1 MMEIH
6 TIDRNGKSMVV
17 LLDNNMQLVKPVCEF
32 LKFQYTKDRTLNT
45 LTAYATDLKIF
56 WCFLQ
61 KNGLKYDEVSPNMII
76 GFIEYLRKGDESE
89 KIIAFHKESVRTN
102 TTINR
107 ILSSVHSFYRYHA
120 DMSDIDS
127 PIIMQEVNRP
137 FNMFKSLLHHMRS
150 DNKVK
155 QSIFK
160 VKEST
165 HNVRLVTDD
174 EMDVVLNALD
184 KQRDRLLYKLL
195 YLTGARIQEA
205 LDLEIESVPVPD
217 MSKSIAV
224 FEGIKSKGKYRDL
237 YVPMPLVQELDD
249 FIMTERTFAGDD
261 NGYIFVDESKRFLGK
276 QLTYS
281 AAYDKL
287 KSIRKQ
293 TGIYFNFHDLRHTF
307 CSNLVQ
313 SGLDTSVV
321 RIIMGHEHLSTTQ
334 KYTHLS
340 DPFIE
345 ESLERYWTNN
355 SLIGGMLV

>member
-1 MMEIH
+1 
-6 TIDRNGKSMVV
+6 
-17 LLDNNMQLVKPVCEF
+17 
-32 LKFQYTKDRTLNT
+32 
-45 LTAYATDLKIF
+45 
-56 WCFLQ
+56 
-61 KNGLKYDEVSPNMII
+61 
-76 GFIEYLRKGDESE
+76 
-89 KIIAFHKESVRTN
+89 
-102 TTINR
+102 
-107 ILSSVHSFYRYHA
+107 
-120 DMSDIDS
+120 
-127 PIIMQEVNRP
+127 
-137 FNMFKSLLHHMRS
+137 
-150 DNKVK
+150 
-155 QSIFK
+155 
-160 VKEST
+160 
-165 HNVRLVTDD
+165 
-174 EMDVVLNALD
+174 MDVVLNALD

-249 FIMTERTFAGDD
+249 FIMTERTFASDD
-261 NGYIFVDESKRFLGK
+261 NGYIFVDEDNRFLGK

-340 DPFIE
+340 NPFIE
-345 ESLERYWTNN
+345 ESLERYWANN
-355 SLIGGMLV
+355 SLMGGMLV

>member
-1 MMEIH
+1 MEIH
-6 TIDRNGKSMVV
+6 TICRDGEGMVV
-17 LLDNNMQLVKPVCEF
+17 LLDDNMKLVQPVYEF
-32 LKFQYTKDRTLNT
+32 LKFQYTKDRALNT
-45 LTAYATDLKIF
+45 LTAYATDLKVF

-61 KNGLKYDEVSPNMII
+61 KNGLKYDEVAPSMIAD
-76 GFIEYLRKGDESE
+76 FIEYLRKGDDSE
-89 KIIAFHKESVRTN
+89 KIIALHKESARTN

-120 DMSDIDS
+120 AMSDVDS

-137 FNMFKSLLHHMRS
+137 FNMFKSLLYHARS

-160 VKEST
+160 VKET
-165 HNVRLVTDD
+165 TRNVRLVTDD
-174 EMDVVLNALD
+174 EMEIVLNALD
-184 KQRDRLLYKLL
+184 KQRDRLLYKFL

-237 YVPMPLVQELDD
+237 YVPMPLVQEIDD
-249 FIMTERTFAGDD
+249 FIMTERTLAGGD
-261 NGYIFVDESKRFLGK
+261 NGYIFVDEDKRFLGK

-281 AAYDKL
+281 AAHDKL
-287 KSIRKQ
+287 KSIREQ
-293 TGIYFNFHDLRHTF
+293 TGIYFNFHDLRHTL
-307 CSNLVQ
+307 CSNLIQ

-340 DPFIE
+340 NPFIE
-345 ESLERYWTNN
+345 DSLERYWANN
-355 SLIGGMLV
+355 PLMGGVLV